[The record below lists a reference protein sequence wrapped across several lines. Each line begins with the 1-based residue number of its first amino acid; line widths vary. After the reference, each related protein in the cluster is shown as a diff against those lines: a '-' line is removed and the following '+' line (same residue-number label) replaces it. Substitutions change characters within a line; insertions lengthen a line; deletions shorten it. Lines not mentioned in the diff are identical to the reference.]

1 MYIYWFSIYIDWSI
15 HIDISLHYWLGISID
30 WYIVYTIYINIYW
43 LGIYNPKC
51 QIYQDASAA
60 ANPCWV
66 IHTSIVRDFDTGQGN
81 ESFGGKL
88 QNWMIHAVIVHGLGS
103 ESFAEHQLLFP
114 LRFANA

>member
-1 MYIYWFSIYIDWSI
+1 M
-15 HIDISLHYWLGISID
+15 
-30 WYIVYTIYINIYW
+30 
-43 LGIYNPKC
+43 YNPKC

-88 QNWMIHAVIVHGLGS
+88 QNWMIHVVIVHGLGS
-103 ESFAEHQLLFP
+103 KSFAEHQLLFP
-114 LRFANA
+114 LRLRFANA